1 MQGKQSGARKES
13 GENFKTFCARP
24 QACDCDRH
32 QGRKQRAAA
41 ASGCSII
48 EELDAPDMI
57 IIDVDVAPA
66 TVTEAGIRAVFAGL
80 LADGARSGRSASNKG
95 RELPD
100 SRSTGCR
107 GPGGL

>member
-48 EELDAPDMI
+48 EELDAPETSRFERRTIKPTKTDVSI
-57 IIDVDVAPA
+57 IRYDIAWVY
-66 TVTEAGIRAVFAGL
+66 
-80 LADGARSGRSASNKG
+80 
-95 RELPD
+95 
-100 SRSTGCR
+100 
-107 GPGGL
+107 